1 MTLQKLAYNNPVAT
15 AEIFNKRVNLL
26 VKHAMGHDL
35 AAKRTVRLD
44 TGAKRAAFGV
54 SAWYSDVTECNSRDS
69 EHIHGKGGGAISGQL
84 LADVAAFPA
93 LRATAMG
100 ALDTQAAHGSTRQHT
115 AAHGSSRQHTAAHRS
130 PPQHPAAHGSTRQP
144 TAAHRSTRQHTTAHG
159 STRQHTR
166 VVVSASMSASA
177 SSCLECADEGRAP
190 H

>member
-1 MTLQKLAYNNPVAT
+1 MAT
-15 AEIFNKRVNLL
+15 AEIFHKRINLL

-100 ALDTQAAHGSTRQHT
+100 ALDTQAVYRGLRDQSLVC
-115 AAHGSSRQHTAAHRS
+115 S
-130 PPQHPAAHGSTRQP
+130 P
-144 TAAHRSTRQHTTAHG
+144 
-159 STRQHTR
+159 
-166 VVVSASMSASA
+166 
-177 SSCLECADEGRAP
+177 E
-190 H
+190 